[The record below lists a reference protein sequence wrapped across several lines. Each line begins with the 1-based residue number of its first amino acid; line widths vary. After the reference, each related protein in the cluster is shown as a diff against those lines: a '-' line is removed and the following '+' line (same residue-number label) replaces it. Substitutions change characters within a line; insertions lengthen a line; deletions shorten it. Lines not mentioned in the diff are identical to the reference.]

1 MTDYKSFRRVD
12 LIKILR
18 KVHQAPPDILKYSK
32 EELIQVCEKTQGLD
46 VSEIN
51 VLGSVKPEKVKKEKK
66 AKNIKEH
73 VQPPKVVLNELSDS
87 SDSEQETPQ
96 PVVKQVSR
104 LQRKKMPPV
113 QQIQPTPQPQPVPL
127 QTKPKQEQK
136 TQENE
141 VRYLLKEYTS
151 DVRKLLLNYDDDGEI
166 DSYDEQT
173 IVSEYNEIRGMY
185 ESKIDEIIGTLQVDF
200 TQGFYNQISKL
211 LDQSYDKVEHFLS

>member
-1 MTDYKSFRRVD
+1 MDLNQMKRVT
-12 LIKILR
+12 LIKLLR
-18 KVHQAPPDILKYSK
+18 ANKVAPPDILKHKK
-32 EELIQVCEKTQGLD
+32 EELLSICQGLSNLD
-46 VSEIN
+46 FSCLDSVK
-51 VLGSVKPEKVKKEKK
+51 VKPEKVKK